1 MKSKRIALIVPTLP
15 FVTLYCALIG
25 LAIEAHAAD
34 KVRLGFS
41 ALSLANSPAWIAE
54 EKGIFRKYD
63 IEPEL
68 IVVGGGATRA
78 VSAVMAGDL
87 QFGTTGG
94 GAAISAAL
102 GGADVVMVAAGNNK
116 GVQRLIVKPEIK
128 TPEALKGKRIGVTAL
143 GSSGHLALLLIQ
155 RKWGQNPDDVQVVQ
169 LGSSPIMFISLQKN
183 GIDGAV
189 LQDPSFFMAEDAGF
203 KTLADPAAMDIQYLQ
218 NVLVASR
225 AYLRSHRDAALR
237 FMKAFVEGVAYFK
250 RNKDDSM
257 RILMKKMRIEKG
269 KETYL
274 ERSYQLYASQ
284 YIENVPAPSV
294 NGAKTVLEFLVKDF
308 PKAKTADPNSF
319 IDNSLIKP
327 LEESGFIKA
336 LYP

>member
-1 MKSKRIALIVPTLP
+1 
-15 FVTLYCALIG
+15 
-25 LAIEAHAAD
+25 
-34 KVRLGFS
+34 
-41 ALSLANSPAWIAE
+41 
-54 EKGIFRKYD
+54 
-63 IEPEL
+63 
-68 IVVGGGATRA
+68 
-78 VSAVMAGDL
+78 
-87 QFGTTGG
+87 
-94 GAAISAAL
+94 
-102 GGADVVMVAAGNNK
+102 VVMVAAGNNK

-128 TPEALKGKRIGVTAL
+128 TPDALKGKRIGVTAL

-284 YIENVPAPSV
+284 
-294 NGAKTVLEFLVKDF
+294 
-308 PKAKTADPNSF
+308 
-319 IDNSLIKP
+319 
-327 LEESGFIKA
+327 
-336 LYP
+336 